1 MRNSSYKFPNPKE
14 ALADAIDAAGPTLGP
29 TLLSMSEFLMSSFDQ
44 SYESR
49 YVCIVTADSCVDILC
64 VKVKL
69 NNSCAL
75 DIAAFKFS
83 VLPCLVTSLRMLQ
96 CTMY

>member
-1 MRNSSYKFPNPKE
+1 MFQCCFSVCIQVAEYIEGGWIQPLRNSSYKFPNPKE

-49 YVCIVTADSCVDILC
+49 YV
-64 VKVKL
+64 
-69 NNSCAL
+69 
-75 DIAAFKFS
+75 
-83 VLPCLVTSLRMLQ
+83 
-96 CTMY
+96 